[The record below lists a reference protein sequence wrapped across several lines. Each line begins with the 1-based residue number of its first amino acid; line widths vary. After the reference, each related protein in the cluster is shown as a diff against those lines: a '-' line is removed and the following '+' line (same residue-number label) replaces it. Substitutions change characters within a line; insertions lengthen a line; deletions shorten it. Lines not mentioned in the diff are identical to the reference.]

1 MSKTMINDLTEG
13 NLFKKLVS
21 FSIPFMLANLL
32 NTLYNLVDLA
42 VVGEFVGS
50 TGVSAV
56 SISGQVTFFL
66 YAVGMGLG
74 TGGQILVSHQIGA
87 KEYNKL
93 NRSIGTIMSFNF
105 IASIVVAL
113 AGGFGARW
121 LMSLLN
127 TPPEAMEEAVG
138 YLTICSFGIPF
149 IYGYGTMCGILRGMG
164 DSKRPLIIVAVAALT
179 NMVVDVLLVAVFHL
193 GTRGT
198 AIATVFSQILSCV
211 FAMTYLY
218 KRREQFGFDFKL
230 SSFKID
236 WKILWVV
243 LQLSMPLIFMN
254 LSVSISLLY
263 VMSYIND
270 YGLVAA
276 SVYGIGTKFYS
287 IMTIVT
293 NAIQA
298 AIASC
303 VGQNIAAGKIAR
315 AKKCVYIGWVICL
328 AAFVII
334 AIPSF
339 FCPELMFD
347 LFSNDAAVLEMSREF
362 MHIFVWNFF
371 AFALMSPVLGLVNGV
386 GFTSF
391 NLIVALLDGVV
402 ARIGLSIL
410 LGVTLGFGLH
420 GFWWGTVISSYVSV
434 VIPGIYFLSGKWKK
448 RKLLTEK
455 I

>member
-13 NLFKKLVS
+13 SLFKKLVS

-87 KEYNKL
+87 KEYQKL
-93 NRSIGTIMSFNF
+93 NRTIGTVMSFNT
-105 IASIVVAL
+105 IASIAVAL
-113 AGGFGARW
+113 VGGFAAKW
-121 LMSLLN
+121 LMTILN
-127 TPPEAMEEAVG
+127 TPPEAMQEAVE
-138 YLTICSFGIPF
+138 YLSICCIGIPF

-198 AIATVFSQILSCV
+198 AIATVFSQILSFV

-218 KRREQFGFDFKL
+218 KRRDQFGFDFKL

-236 WKILWVV
+236 FKVLGVV

-254 LSVSISLLY
+254 LSVSISMLY

-315 AKKCVYIGWVICL
+315 AKKSVYIGWVICL
-328 AAFVII
+328 AAFVLI
-334 AIPSF
+334 AIPSI

-347 LFSNDAAVLEMSREF
+347 LFSNDAEVLEMSREF
-362 MHIFVWNFF
+362 MHIFVWNFL

-391 NLIVALLDGVV
+391 NLIVAILDGVV
-402 ARIGLSIL
+402 ARIGLSLL
-410 LGVTLGFGLH
+410 LGLALGFGLH
-420 GFWWGTVISSYVSV
+420 GFWWGAVIASYVSV
-434 VIPGIYFLSGKWKK
+434 VIPGIYFISGKWKK

>member
-13 NLFKKLVS
+13 SLFRKLIT
-21 FSIPFMLANLL
+21 FSVPFMLANLL

-87 KEYNKL
+87 KEYHKL
-93 NRSIGTIMSFNF
+93 NRSIGTVMAFNF
-105 IASIVVAL
+105 YASIVVAL
-113 AGGFGARW
+113 FAGLCAPW
-121 LMSLLN
+121 MMSLLN
-127 TPPEAMEEAVG
+127 TPPEAMEEAVA

-164 DSKRPLIIVAVAALT
+164 DSKRPLIIVAVAAVT
-179 NMVVDVLLVAVFHL
+179 NMVVDIILVAVFHL

-198 AIATVFSQILSCV
+198 AYATVLSQILSCV

-236 WKILWVV
+236 FKILGVV

-254 LSVSISLLY
+254 FSVSLSLLY

-287 IMTIVT
+287 IVTIVT
-293 NAIQA
+293 NAVQS

-303 VGQNIAAGKIAR
+303 VGQNIAAGKVAR
-315 AKKCVYIGWVICL
+315 AQKSVFIGLVICL
-328 AAFVII
+328 AAFVVV

-339 FCPELMFD
+339 VCPELMFD
-347 LFSNDAAVLEMSREF
+347 LFSNDPEVLEMSREF
-362 MHIFVWNFF
+362 MRIFVWNFL

-391 NLIVALLDGVV
+391 NLVVALIDGVA

-434 VIPGIYFLSGKWKK
+434 VIPGIYFFSGKWKK